1 MAWASMRS
9 HSAITALAVVLGIS
23 GCANLTT
30 SEQRTLSGAA
40 IGAAGGAAIAAVA
53 EGSVVAGALIG
64 AGAGAGAGYFYSRSR
79 SAQHAAYHPTKYH
92 QHAARTTK
100 PSKPQGTERASV
112 QVADNSEKPK

>member
-1 MAWASMRS
+1 MRPK
-9 HSAITALAVVLGIS
+9 SAITALAVMLAVS

-30 SEQRTLSGAA
+30 TEQRTLSGAA

-64 AGAGAGAGYFYSRSR
+64 AGAGAGAGYLYSRSQ
-79 SAQHAAYHPTKYH
+79 SAKQAGYHATTYH
-92 QHAARTTK
+92 QHATRTVK
-100 PSKPQGTERASV
+100 PPKPQGTERASV